1 MALAAKR
8 QGRNFR
14 TFVLMGDGEH
24 GEGSIMEAAAAAG
37 HYNLD
42 NLVAIIDRN
51 QLQISGPAEVVMSI
65 EDLGKKYDACGWE
78 LVEIEGHNMKELI
91 DVLSHT
97 PVQSGKLTCIV
108 AHTVKGKG
116 VSFIENNKSWHHK
129 VPSASQLADAK
140 KELDLKKEDAE
151 NER

>member
-51 QLQISGPAEVVMSI
+51 QLRISGPTEVVMSI
-65 EDLGKKYDACGWE
+65 EDLGKNTMHVAGNS
-78 LVEIEGHNMKELI
+78 L
-91 DVLSHT
+91 
-97 PVQSGKLTCIV
+97 KLKAIT
-108 AHTVKGKG
+108 
-116 VSFIENNKSWHHK
+116 
-129 VPSASQLADAK
+129 
-140 KELDLKKEDAE
+140 
-151 NER
+151 

>member
-1 MALAAKR
+1 
-8 QGRNFR
+8 
-14 TFVLMGDGEH
+14 
-24 GEGSIMEAAAAAG
+24 
-37 HYNLD
+37 
-42 NLVAIIDRN
+42 
-51 QLQISGPAEVVMSI
+51 
-65 EDLGKKYDACGWE
+65 
-78 LVEIEGHNMKELI
+78 MKELI

-97 PVQSGKLTCIV
+97 PVQSGKPTCIV
-108 AHTVKGKG
+108 AHAVKGKG